1 MKTEKIKIGI
11 IGVGHLG
18 QHHVKHYHLLS
29 DANLVGVYD
38 TDSKRGKEIATQY
51 NTRFVDN
58 PSNLMELCDAISI
71 VTPTESHFNVAKMA
85 IADFDC
91 HVFIEKPITKT
102 IQQADEL
109 IELAKTKNKI
119 IQVGHIERLNPA
131 LKALDIYE
139 LNPKFIEIQRLAPYT
154 IRGTDVPVVLDLM
167 IHDIDILLSLVKS
180 DVETIHASGVS
191 IITDSVDIAHARI
204 RFNNGTVSS
213 VTSSRVAKDKVRK
226 IKIFQENLYST
237 IDLLLEQTEIYSV
250 IKDPN
255 LIPSALYTE
264 PFTQDKKEKYI
275 VYEKPTLEKDDL
287 LGLEIK
293 NFISSTQG
301 KETPIVSGI
310 EARNALNVAIK
321 IHDMILED
329 LK

>member
-38 TDSKRGKEIATQY
+38 TASKRGKEIATQY

-275 VYEKPTLEKDDL
+275 VYEKPTLEKDD
-287 LGLEIK
+287 
-293 NFISSTQG
+293 
-301 KETPIVSGI
+301 
-310 EARNALNVAIK
+310 
-321 IHDMILED
+321 
-329 LK
+329 